1 MRGEVDKQKIMA
13 GMGRKI
19 KVLKWG
25 GRGKKGFSPFPLK
38 GGGLKSHPR

>member
-25 GRGKKGFSPFPLK
+25 GGAKRALARF
-38 GGGLKSHPR
+38 H